1 MESISSYPETKKILF
16 LGKWFLLMTTFC
28 NLHSSLALVSNKRYL
43 KFSKHHQ
50 EKHRSRQMLVSELFL
65 KQVVLTLNLL
75 VISSSIFCFRYL
87 VIGIKSYLNIIF
99 QCNFLWD
106 AEVEK
111 MILFKNDK
119 VLAILAFLFGS
130 WGAKGVTCS
139 RYIPLIQKMDHTT
152 YKRTGY
158 FQV

>member
-152 YKRTGY
+152 YKRIGY

>member
-16 LGKWFLLMTTFC
+16 YMTTFC

-87 VIGIKSYLNIIF
+87 VIGIKSYLNIFF
-99 QCNFLWD
+99 QCNFLSD

-119 VLAILAFLFGS
+119 VLVILAFLFGS

>member
-50 EKHRSRQMLVSELFL
+50 ENHRSRQMLVSELFL

>member
-1 MESISSYPETKKILF
+1 MESISSYPETKQILF
-16 LGKWFLLMTTFC
+16 FMTTFC

-65 KQVVLTLNLL
+65 RQVVLTLNLL

-152 YKRTGY
+152 YKRIGY

>member
-1 MESISSYPETKKILF
+1 
-16 LGKWFLLMTTFC
+16 MTTFC

-65 KQVVLTLNLL
+65 RQVVLTLNLL

-87 VIGIKSYLNIIF
+87 VIGIKSYLNIFF
-99 QCNFLWD
+99 QCNFLSD

-130 WGAKGVTCS
+130 
-139 RYIPLIQKMDHTT
+139 
-152 YKRTGY
+152 
-158 FQV
+158 

>member
-1 MESISSYPETKKILF
+1 MESISSYPETKQILF
-16 LGKWFLLMTTFC
+16 FMTTFC

-119 VLAILAFLFGS
+119 ILTILAFLFGS
-130 WGAKGVTCS
+130 WGAKGMTCS

-152 YKRTGY
+152 YKRIGY

>member
-16 LGKWFLLMTTFC
+16 FRKGFLLMTTFC

-65 KQVVLTLNLL
+65 RQVVLTLNLL

-119 VLAILAFLFGS
+119 ILAILAFLFGS

>member
-65 KQVVLTLNLL
+65 KQVVFTLNLL

>member
-1 MESISSYPETKKILF
+1 MFFST
-16 LGKWFLLMTTFC
+16 WFLLMTTFC
-28 NLHSSLALVSNKRYL
+28 NLHSSLAVVSNKRYL

-65 KQVVLTLNLL
+65 RQVVLTLNLL

-119 VLAILAFLFGS
+119 ILTILAFLFGS
-130 WGAKGVTCS
+130 WGAKGMTCS

-152 YKRTGY
+152 YKRIGY

>member
-1 MESISSYPETKKILF
+1 MFFST
-16 LGKWFLLMTTFC
+16 WFLLMTTFC
-28 NLHSSLALVSNKRYL
+28 NLHSSLVLVSNKRYL
-43 KFSKHHQ
+43 KFSKYHQ

-106 AEVEK
+106 AEVEN

-130 WGAKGVTCS
+130 WGAKGATCS

-152 YKRTGY
+152 YKSIGY

>member
-65 KQVVLTLNLL
+65 RQVVLTLNLL

-87 VIGIKSYLNIIF
+87 VISIKSYLNIIF

-152 YKRTGY
+152 YKRIGY